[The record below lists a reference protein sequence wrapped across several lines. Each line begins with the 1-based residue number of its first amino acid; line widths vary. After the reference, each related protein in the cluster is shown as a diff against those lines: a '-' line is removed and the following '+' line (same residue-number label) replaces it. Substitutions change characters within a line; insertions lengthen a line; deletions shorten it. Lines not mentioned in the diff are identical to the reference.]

1 MQLSQTAYVL
11 SASEKHLAYLP
22 DHIYMCGV
30 LLKIVIM
37 EGKSAGWQTLF
48 AKQLEPNMCLR
59 IETSAFLFFIS
70 RLFALRTAP
79 MGRRTGA
86 EACLE
91 CYVERLDQGE
101 IKIKYG

>member
-30 LLKIVIM
+30 LLKIVVM

-48 AKQLEPNMCLR
+48 AKQLEPNMYLW
-59 IETSAFLFFIS
+59 IETTAFLFIC
-70 RLFALRTAP
+70 LTTARKASVSD
-79 MGRRTGA
+79 GRRTGA
-86 EACLE
+86 EAQSGLVGVLC
-91 CYVERLDQGE
+91 
-101 IKIKYG
+101 